1 MKKKIVK
8 DIKQKTKK
16 KQGKKSFRARGVS
29 WISIILAIAIGSIV
43 IGGFLFIPSTNRKY
57 ITNEYVTIYDP
68 DCGEGEN
75 LHLCSFVIVTVTPT
89 PRPTRTPN
97 DDGDGNDGDD
107 NGGHAPTHGDGG
119 GPRPL

>member
-1 MKKKIVK
+1 MKKIPVK
-8 DIKQKTKK
+8 DIKRKNQK
-16 KQGKKSFRARGVS
+16 KQGRKGIRARGVS
-29 WISIILAIAIGSIV
+29 WISIILAIAVGSIV

-97 DDGDGNDGDD
+97 DDEGGGGGGG
-107 NGGHAPTHGDGG
+107 GGHEPPPGGGG
-119 GPRPL
+119 GPKPL